1 MYCYILQVYLQPDH
15 IHLNYPLLFN
25 DMIHSVM
32 IYYCSPDAVE
42 ETTDSVEKQLT
53 RFGIRSRIVTSQ
65 EALRE
70 KVSIFNA
77 DLDDRAV
84 EILKQVLLIRA
95 GDQLAGQNIQGVYF
109 VPGEKPRVEVQL
121 DNGGGHIPVDMSMYE
136 KVLDIFSHVLT
147 PESDKEL
154 FIDGAWAS
162 DVLTREPE

>member
-32 IYYCSPDAVE
+32 IY
-42 ETTDSVEKQLT
+42 
-53 RFGIRSRIVTSQ
+53 
-65 EALRE
+65 
-70 KVSIFNA
+70 
-77 DLDDRAV
+77 
-84 EILKQVLLIRA
+84 
-95 GDQLAGQNIQGVYF
+95 
-109 VPGEKPRVEVQL
+109 
-121 DNGGGHIPVDMSMYE
+121 YE